1 MERDCQKCKSTYK
14 TSYQGRRPVCSACR
28 KYFVQNSIWNI
39 NYNTIAMG
47 GSTYA
52 TNITKSMGANAE
64 IKFASIC
71 RKLNNYR
78 IRGSTKYEEI
88 KLHYDFVI
96 EITKKEKIEYN
107 RIEVKAMKSRNRGKS
122 VDPTI
127 TYLEYKNVIGGPG
140 WIYGSSDYIAFEQPS
155 HFLVV
160 YREDLVTFAEKAE
173 KTMKLSKKS
182 GIINTLYSR
191 RNRKDLIGCFLTT
204 DIIKNNRHFLLSNK
218 IEKKAKC

>member
-1 MERDCQKCKSTYK
+1 
-14 TSYQGRRPVCSACR
+14 
-28 KYFVQNSIWNI
+28 
-39 NYNTIAMG
+39 MG

-52 TNITKSMGANAE
+52 TNVTKTMGANAE

-71 RKLNNYR
+71 KKLDNYR

-96 EITKKEKIEYN
+96 EITKKEKVEYN
-107 RIEVKAMKSRNRGKS
+107 RIEVKAMKSCNRGKP

-127 TYLEYKNVIGGPG
+127 TYLEYKNVKGGPG
-140 WIYGSSDYIAFEQPS
+140 WIYGSSDYVAFEQPN

-160 YREDLVTFAEKAE
+160 YREDLVTFAENLK
-173 KTMKLSKKS
+173 KTLRLSKKS

-191 RNRKDLIGCFLTT
+191 KNRDDLIGCFLTT
-204 DIIKNNRHFLLSNK
+204 DIISNNRYFILPNKNK